1 MNKVSIIIPH
11 YNNFSI
17 IDQCLKSLQKLVYK
31 NIEIIVIDNNSY
43 DDSFDKI
50 KNNYK
55 NVILKKSPKNLGYA
69 GGCNLGASFAT
80 GNYLLFLN
88 NDTIQNPDFLNH
100 MVKSLDEND
109 KIASVQP
116 KIKNFENKDLFDYAG
131 ACGGYIDYLIY
142 PFCRGRVFDTI
153 EKDNMQYEESK
164 DVFWTS
170 GTCFLTRKS
179 IFINLDG
186 FDEKLFAHMEEIDFC
201 WKCNLAD
208 YKCIINPQSIIYH
221 HGGKT
226 LDYDSPYKKY
236 LNHRNSLILLLSNYE
251 FLNVVKIFP
260 LRLLLEVISS
270 IKDLLSLKPLH
281 FISHY
286 LSILSLLNLPYILKK
301 RVVVKKI
308 RVLSDS
314 SLFNKKI
321 IYSNS
326 IVWDY
331 FIRGKYFFNNLF
343 N

>member
-1 MNKVSIIIPH
+1 
-11 YNNFSI
+11 
-17 IDQCLKSLQKLVYK
+17 
-31 NIEIIVIDNNSY
+31 
-43 DDSFDKI
+43 
-50 KNNYK
+50 
-55 NVILKKSPKNLGYA
+55 
-69 GGCNLGASFAT
+69 
-80 GNYLLFLN
+80 
-88 NDTIQNPDFLNH
+88 
-100 MVKSLDEND
+100 
-109 KIASVQP
+109 
-116 KIKNFENKDLFDYAG
+116 
-131 ACGGYIDYLIY
+131 
-142 PFCRGRVFDTI
+142 
-153 EKDNMQYEESK
+153 
-164 DVFWTS
+164 
-170 GTCFLTRKS
+170 
-179 IFINLDG
+179 
-186 FDEKLFAHMEEIDFC
+186 MEEIDFC

-301 RVVVKKI
+301 RLVVKKI